1 MKHIEALLICD
12 GSSDAALEHPIRWLL
27 SHAGY
32 RGTLS
37 IQIADFSRT
46 PLPSNRLNDRIKEA
60 CCRYKPDVLFVHRD
74 AERISYADRIEE
86 INLALQRSG
95 RINEHSIPIVPVRM
109 LEAWLLFDEAAIRR
123 AAGNPNGNSPISLPR
138 INRIEAEPDPKHLLC
153 ELLSQASGLAGRRLK
168 RFRPLS
174 KRHLVAEEITDF
186 SPLEALE
193 SFSQLRDALRFYL
206 NRP

>member
-12 GSSDAALEHPIRWLL
+12 GSSDAALEHPVRWLL
-27 SHAGY
+27 SRAGY

-46 PLPSNRLNDRIKEA
+46 SLPSNRLKDKITDA
-60 CCRYKPDVLFVHRD
+60 CSRYKPDVLFVHRD
-74 AERISYADRIEE
+74 AERLSYADRLEE
-86 INLALQRSG
+86 ISLALQRSG
-95 RINEHSIPIVPVRM
+95 RVNEHSIPIVPVRM

-123 AAGNPNGNSPISLPR
+123 AAGNPNGNNPISLPR
-138 INRIEAEPDPKHLLC
+138 INRIESEPDPKQLLC
-153 ELLSQASGLAGRRLK
+153 DLLSQASGLAGRRLK

-174 KRHLVAEEITDF
+174 KRHLVAEEISDF
-186 SPLEALE
+186 SPLETLE
-193 SFSQLRDALRFYL
+193 SFAQLRDALRFYL